1 MIVLDLWDVLAI
13 VGLLLVLLGAAAIYW
28 PLALILGGG
37 LLLGAYYL
45 RECRHAAEPTDA
57 GPLAEPVRARE
68 DE

>member
-1 MIVLDLWDVLAI
+1 VIVLDLWDVLAI

>member
-1 MIVLDLWDVLAI
+1 VIVLDLGDVLAI

>member
-1 MIVLDLWDVLAI
+1 VLAI